1 MRGWL
6 TGPARCVFMRRH
18 ALQEVFAQFD
28 VDNSGQLDRRELARL
43 LQTLMPDLNQT

>member
-1 MRGWL
+1 
-6 TGPARCVFMRRH
+6 MRRH